1 MRKCLF
7 VFLLLLGLAAPAQ
20 AASLFGQLPSQNVI
34 VTRGNLEWVW
44 ASPCAGVE
52 PSCDNEGNRPG
63 NGIVPDGDLAD
74 HLPMHGFNI
83 PTNTQWTASFAN
95 LSELHSAF
103 APDGNFAPVVCGAS
117 YFSQDWDSCNP
128 NDLSNG
134 FVWNSP
140 LAPDVFHRN
149 NSLSETF
156 VVREAPAGPVSAV
169 PLPPSVILFGA
180 GILSLVGLGA
190 RRKLRKYVF
199 CALLFLCLAT
209 PVYAAPVTIEFTG
222 ITQQA
227 PLGLLGMHHPL
238 WVGGDQVSGS
248 FTYES
253 ATPANAL
260 SQSQGLGLYP
270 NAVTQFNLTI
280 TNPELTYTAAL
291 SPTPV
296 NLFGPSLAQFLP
308 YNGIGVS
315 GNESFGFY
323 HLRVPVSGAVLQTQI
338 DDLQAGTVPISLSP
352 IMFDITVN
360 HLLPVYGV
368 SPSPLSPPSMAS
380 LFPQTQP
387 EFQLAFTDNANGV
400 PSQLVGGRILAF
412 NDLMNPQSGTAGNP
426 GSITAVPLPPSVIL
440 FGAGILALAGLGARS
455 RYGRY
460 AKV

>member
-1 MRKCLF
+1 M
-7 VFLLLLGLAAPAQ
+7 
-20 AASLFGQLPSQNVI
+20 
-34 VTRGNLEWVW
+34 
-44 ASPCAGVE
+44 
-52 PSCDNEGNRPG
+52 
-63 NGIVPDGDLAD
+63 
-74 HLPMHGFNI
+74 
-83 PTNTQWTASFAN
+83 
-95 LSELHSAF
+95 
-103 APDGNFAPVVCGAS
+103 
-117 YFSQDWDSCNP
+117 
-128 NDLSNG
+128 
-134 FVWNSP
+134 
-140 LAPDVFHRN
+140 
-149 NSLSETF
+149 
-156 VVREAPAGPVSAV
+156 
-169 PLPPSVILFGA
+169 
-180 GILSLVGLGA
+180 
-190 RRKLRKYVF
+190 RKYVF

-291 SPTPV
+291 SPSV
-296 NLFGPSLAQFLP
+296 NLGQFFP
-308 YNGIGVS
+308 YNGIDVS
-315 GNESFGFY
+315 GNPSFGFY

-387 EFQLAFTDNANGV
+387 EFQLAFTDNAIGI

-412 NDLMNPQSGTAGNP
+412 NTLMNPQGGTVGNP

-455 RYGRY
+455 RYGCY